1 MFKSW
6 RGYAAPIQTHWG
18 SNDTHQRA
26 PYGKLHLRS
35 ALCRGSPREDPY
47 LNEPHPGGVAV
58 QVTNPRDLPDLRLH
72 LLAQCAPGGPLDRLS
87 AVLGVSAPQVVN
99 GTPIA
104 EFEAHTEHYR
114 LANAA
119 LWWVS
124 ADMSAL
130 IDRAAATLPP
140 TTLTTDLMPDPFG
153 FAVFARPLTGTAAD
167 TGAPMAI
174 DALTWGVG
182 AYTVAHRSSAAVG
195 ITPYR
200 LLHPDGVIDNSPSE
214 QPPGPGDIITV
225 DGTPQYVVGSAP
237 PGGMWMPAGHNN
249 WAFGAETED
258 PSVPAFRADP
268 IRMASMSEDRRW
280 LAALWLLA
288 AQPLAQSTTWRPN
301 NKAKARRIAKA
312 KLPSSSDVR
321 LINVRHR
328 ASDGEREPHAQGG
341 GRNYTKRWMVEGF
354 WRQQACGPGWTE
366 HRPVFVEA
374 HVRGPKDKPLVVRE
388 AVKVVR
394 GSQ

>member
-58 QVTNPRDLPDLRLH
+58 QVTNPRDLPELRLH

-87 AVLGVSAPQVVN
+87 AVLGEQTID
-99 GTPIA
+99 GTPVS
-104 EFEAHTEHYR
+104 EFQAHTEHYR

-140 TTLTTDLMPDPFG
+140 TTLTVDLMPDEFG
-153 FAVFARPLTGTAAD
+153 FALFARPLMGSAAD
-167 TGAPMAI
+167 TGEPMAI
-174 DALTWGVG
+174 DALSWGLG
-182 AYTVAHRSSAAVG
+182 AFRDPHGATLALG
-195 ITPYR
+195 ITAYR
-200 LLHPDGVIDNSPSE
+200 LLRPERGPIIDSSGE
-214 QPPGPGDIITV
+214 QAPGPGDIVMV
-225 DGTPQYVVGSAP
+225 DGEPQYVVDSLPAGD
-237 PGGMWMPAGHNN
+237 MWMPAGGNN
-249 WAFGAETED
+249 WCFGADTED
-258 PSVPAFRADP
+258 ATVAAWKADP
-268 IRMASMSEDRRW
+268 VRMASMSEDRRW

-328 ASDGEREPHAQGG
+328 AHDGEREPHAQNG

-374 HVRGPKDKPLVVRE
+374 HVRGPKDKPLIVRE